1 MVEAALVREAAI
13 ERMFAGMSERWM
25 AEIVCERAGLSEVLI
40 KAKGARERPRDLGD
54 LKGMGEPRSIV
65 VTLVVDENLSFVGEP
80 AKGRRM
86 NDAVAIAAKIASCC
100 ARRLASEAAAAL
112 GGIGC
117 TGRAPHS
124 HTDRHFGT
132 FSLTAIWSAHNYRS
146 NTLATAGTIM
156 ATSVVLTERAARRI
170 GQILKG
176 EPPGSM
182 LRVSVEGGGCSG
194 FQYKFDFTTERDDD
208 DLVLARDGAT
218 VLVDPVSV
226 QYMAGAEIDF
236 VDDLIGASFKINNP
250 VATSSCG
257 CGTSFSV

>member
-1 MVEAALVREAAI
+1 
-13 ERMFAGMSERWM
+13 M
-25 AEIVCERAGLSEVLI
+25 AS
-40 KAKGARERPRDLGD
+40 
-54 LKGMGEPRSIV
+54 
-65 VTLVVDENLSFVGEP
+65 
-80 AKGRRM
+80 
-86 NDAVAIAAKIASCC
+86 AV
-100 ARRLASEAAAAL
+100 
-112 GGIGC
+112 
-117 TGRAPHS
+117 
-124 HTDRHFGT
+124 
-132 FSLTAIWSAHNYRS
+132 
-146 NTLATAGTIM
+146 M
-156 ATSVVLTERAARRI
+156 LTERAARRI

-194 FQYKFDFTTERDDD
+194 FQYKFDFVASKAED

-250 VATSSCG
+250 VATASCG